1 MKVLNDSGRQ
11 CCKENGV
18 PIKCL
23 GMCSGDLNDDT
34 KNYEIKQAN
43 HRELKQIGS
52 CEKHLNVIIVCQ
64 EFTKGIILIFLHFCY
79 SNVIEIK
86 KTNSL

>member
-79 SNVIEIK
+79 SNIY
-86 KTNSL
+86 

>member
-1 MKVLNDSGRQ
+1 MKDLNEPRMQ

-34 KNYEIKQAN
+34 KKHETKHAN
-43 HRELKQIGS
+43 HRELKRIGR
-52 CEKHLNVIIVCQ
+52 CEKHLNAIRVCQ
-64 EFTKGIILIFLHFCY
+64 EFTKGIIPIFY
-79 SNVIEIK
+79 IPVIQMYLVEK
-86 KTNSL
+86 PV